1 MNTSRIKSS
10 DAPIEELTYRKALRI
25 ALDILQQTSTT
36 LSSRH
41 VKSESVSDASAGP
54 KRNRYC
60 TAATTSQDGV
70 SGETEITKE
79 NRIGQQKSLGTTEQK
94 ITPEK
99 HKTRWDVK
107 TGKKQE
113 DSPAFNASDLPD
125 GSKPGGAELE
135 SQAKSSLCENTKPKG
150 QDETRTG
157 RKRTRHSSRDY
168 EEEDEA
174 MASFGQGT
182 LLSALPLSSDIPIDE
197 KRSVKAKISKGK
209 LLDLSGKNSSTKKG
223 CDMTKAGKTNATHV
237 SPVRGT
243 STDLGKVNPQVERS
257 MVHRYRLVG
266 VSGSRRDRENIS
278 GTQTESSETDTER
291 TTIQPVSRYT
301 RHPMPD
307 FEEEIGLI
315 SSDLSMEISS
325 PENCSNSKWPEENP
339 EEEEDEE
346 LPSILIQH
354 GPVSIEPG
362 MFVWCK
368 FQKYPYWPS
377 VVKAVRKK
385 ERKASVLFVE
395 ECLSDPSRKIASF
408 TVALRTLKH
417 YDCGEKKQLLEKAR
431 EDYGESIDWCE
442 AVISDY
448 RIRMGCGSFSGP
460 FTEYCTADISYPVR
474 KELQCGK
481 SQMSFPSMNTESK
494 ESQSEFTP
502 TKSQLNR
509 KVLPDRTR
517 AARDKANERLVEFIV
532 KTNQAKS
539 HLLDILRGK
548 RRSHFLRDFR
558 AHSRHVTCVETYLE
572 DEDQVELVVAYLQS
586 LCEQMGSAAHK
597 LMNGDR
603 VGFILN
609 VLLPEAVIFA
619 ISAIDGIG
627 YKKAEEKYL
636 EGPSVSKRERKMF
649 EEQILEKKRLEKL
662 GAKKGSD

>member
-209 LLDLSGKNSSTKKG
+209 LLDLS
-223 CDMTKAGKTNATHV
+223 
-237 SPVRGT
+237 
-243 STDLGKVNPQVERS
+243 
-257 MVHRYRLVG
+257 
-266 VSGSRRDRENIS
+266 
-278 GTQTESSETDTER
+278 
-291 TTIQPVSRYT
+291 
-301 RHPMPD
+301 
-307 FEEEIGLI
+307 GLI

>member
-1 MNTSRIKSS
+1 MVLSRGCVDRAEPASENGSLDVEILCLDEQISVKCRDTKPLEKTEVENIAAKLASRIKSS

-209 LLDLSGKNSSTKKG
+209 LLDLS
-223 CDMTKAGKTNATHV
+223 
-237 SPVRGT
+237 
-243 STDLGKVNPQVERS
+243 
-257 MVHRYRLVG
+257 
-266 VSGSRRDRENIS
+266 
-278 GTQTESSETDTER
+278 
-291 TTIQPVSRYT
+291 
-301 RHPMPD
+301 
-307 FEEEIGLI
+307 GLI